1 MKPRSVYCQA
11 ALNGKLCDNKDCTIC
26 TRAKSLFKVKDLLKS
41 EDFFGTS
48 PNVFVGHHG
57 YPNLNVGIL
66 SPPEPK
72 EDAWLLDAQ
81 KHWAKTDTKIPQII
95 DYRTQLLNSRFK
107 VQVKQQN
114 KFLELSK
121 EIGMASKPVDV
132 EINLNKKPRFRIQ
145 TDSIVKPM
153 GPAASLKKATL
164 TENPKIDQKV
174 DKVVDD
180 IDLKAKDAI
189 NYLYKNNMDEQFL
202 TRLLTIGNLGVK
214 ASRKLVP
221 TRWGI
226 TATDTTIGN
235 NIITDIK
242 KFPEMDYQ
250 VFQGNYLGNY
260 FIILCLP
267 EVYSYELFEMLSHP
281 PNGNPRYTTDYE
293 PFEGR
298 KKYAEQTAGGFYATR
313 LAIAEQLKARKRQAS
328 VLALRFITDEYEVPL
343 GVFVVRE
350 ATRKAMN
357 NPPLKFATKEL
368 MLTYV
373 TLIARKRFN
382 IKLDY
387 LLQRSLLLNTI
398 KQQTKLKQ
406 FI

>member
-1 MKPRSVYCQA
+1 
-11 ALNGKLCDNKDCTIC
+11 
-26 TRAKSLFKVKDLLKS
+26 
-41 EDFFGTS
+41 
-48 PNVFVGHHG
+48 
-57 YPNLNVGIL
+57 
-66 SPPEPK
+66 
-72 EDAWLLDAQ
+72 
-81 KHWAKTDTKIPQII
+81 
-95 DYRTQLLNSRFK
+95 
-107 VQVKQQN
+107 
-114 KFLELSK
+114 
-121 EIGMASKPVDV
+121 
-132 EINLNKKPRFRIQ
+132 
-145 TDSIVKPM
+145 M
-153 GPAASLKKATL
+153 GPAASLKKATI

-180 IDLKAKDAI
+180 TDLKAADAI

-226 TATDTTIGN
+226 TATDTTIAN

-260 FIILCLP
+260 FLILTLP

-281 PNGNPRYTTDYE
+281 PTCRETQGSDSRLPGIPRYTTDYE
-293 PFEGR
+293 PYEGR

-313 LAIAEQLKARKRQAS
+313 LAIVEQLKAKKRQAS

-387 LLQRSLLLNTI
+387 LLERSLLLNTI